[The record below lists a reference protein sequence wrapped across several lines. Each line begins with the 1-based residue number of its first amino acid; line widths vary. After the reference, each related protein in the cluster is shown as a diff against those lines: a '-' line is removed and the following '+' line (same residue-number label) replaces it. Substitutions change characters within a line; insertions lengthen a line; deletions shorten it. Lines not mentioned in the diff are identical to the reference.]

1 MKNGTGIFIT
11 GVILILIST
20 PLAYAL
26 VNILYQNQNLA
37 GEYVPILNGFI
48 HSLML
53 VGSLISV
60 IGGVVYIRDREK

>member
-1 MKNGTGIFIT
+1 MRNVTGIFIT
-11 GVILILIST
+11 GIILILIST

-26 VNILYQNQNLA
+26 VNILYQNQNLV

-60 IGGVVYIRDREK
+60 IGGAVYIRDREK